1 MGESNAEQALQLLS
15 SQPEEIQ
22 QQPRVREL
30 RAKLDAS
37 NERGRLI
44 DEAIRNADEAL
55 KQHDLRSGLA
65 GLEAA
70 KRAHGDSPRLASAIT
85 EYKTGRVKIANELVT
100 AAIESATQSI
110 QQNNR
115 PAAAEALAGVADAAE
130 FADSGLQASLKRLTK
145 EAGKP
150 PAKAPVKAAAAP
162 AQAKSGSSHG
172 LLIAVVVILLLGAAG
187 AAYWYKY
194 LRPAPTPAMG
204 VLELN
209 AVPYAEVLS
218 VTSDRGKAIPLP
230 AGDHWT
236 PLRLEGILDGRYAVS
251 FKGADGTTKTQQCYV
266 DQSEQVCE
274 IEIKPIDNQ
283 AIEQIIGGEK

>member
-1 MGESNAEQALQLLS
+1 LLRQATASLTELNRRIDALVSRAQAMGENNAEQALQLLL
-15 SQPEEIQ
+15 SQPQEIQ

-44 DEAIRNADEAL
+44 DEAIRNASEAL
-55 KQHDLRSGLA
+55 KSHDLRSGLT
-65 GLEAA
+65 GLESA
-70 KRAHGDSPRLASAIT
+70 RRTLGDSPRLISAVA
-85 EYKTGRVKIANELVT
+85 EYKAGRAKIANELVT
-100 AAIESATQSI
+100 AAIESATQSM

-115 PAAAEALAGVADAAE
+115 PAAAEALASVADAAE

-150 PAKAPVKAAAAP
+150 PAKAPVKAAVAP
-162 AQAKSGSSHG
+162 TQAKPGSSHAF
-172 LLIAVVVILLLGAAG
+172 LITVIVILLLGAAG
-187 AAYWYKY
+187 AAYWF
-194 LRPAPTPAMG
+194 LRPAPAPAMS

-236 PLRLEGILDGRYAVS
+236 PLRLD
-251 FKGADGTTKTQQCYV
+251 
-266 DQSEQVCE
+266 
-274 IEIKPIDNQ
+274 
-283 AIEQIIGGEK
+283 